1 MPHLGVSTEE
11 AKNEAAAHGT
21 EYDLKDCLEDG
32 TICNSVNYSATS
44 LPDCPSGSIHLTV
57 VNRNVP
63 GILAK
68 IRDTVTKSTL
78 DIVQQVNHSRGEIAY
93 NVMDI
98 DTSGHGGDDISFK
111 KMQGSVPS
119 EFDMVHQDQDMHRT
133 SMEITYFD
141 MALTCSTCT
150 STGRK

>member
-21 EYDLKDCLEDG
+21 EFDLKDCLEDG

-44 LPDCPSGSIHLTV
+44 LPDHPSGSIHLTV
-57 VNRNVP
+57 VNRNAP

-78 DIVQQVNHSRGEIAY
+78 DIVQQVNHSHGEMHTMSWMLIRLGMVVMIFHLRRCRGVFHQNLIWYAR
-93 NVMDI
+93 
-98 DTSGHGGDDISFK
+98 SG
-111 KMQGSVPS
+111 
-119 EFDMVHQDQDMHRT
+119 
-133 SMEITYFD
+133 Y
-141 MALTCSTCT
+141 A
-150 STGRK
+150 